1 MIDGLDSALDAIQN
15 DLIQGTVYNDRAG
28 QAEQISRLA
37 MDLFQGKEPEGYDF
51 ENERYIFLPY
61 QKVTAANVEEFLHR

>member
-1 MIDGLDSALDAIQN
+1 MISEKVWKYQAAQNFNDS
-15 DLIQGTVYNDRAG
+15 YKK

-61 QKVTAANVEEFLHR
+61 QKVTAANVEEFLRR